1 MTMDD
6 SSAAHSIYIRKA
18 LKAPKLGREEELDLI
33 RKYQDQ
39 GDQRSGDKLARA
51 HLRTVVF
58 LARKYQRYGVP
69 LSDLISAGNVGL
81 VHALGKFDPER
92 GVRFRTYADYW
103 IRAYMVRHMV
113 RSWSMVTG
121 GYSALEPRLFF
132 KLRREAAKAK
142 SLFGDTHKAEEALA
156 EQLDLP
162 VERLSTMLRRVQ
174 ERDVSLDVP
183 LTADASTTRL
193 DLLVSQMANQ
203 EDVVTGHEAEQRL
216 KKAVREAVET
226 LDERERYI
234 AENRLLVDS
243 EDRLTL
249 QDIGAKYNV
258 SRERVRQLEVLIKQ
272 KLQKRLASKWKAE
285 ELPLPDAA

>member
-1 MTMDD
+1 MED
-6 SSAAHSIYIRKA
+6 STAAHSTYIRKA
-18 LKAPKLGREEELDLI
+18 LKAPKLGREEEQALI
-33 RKYQDQ
+33 RRYQDKD
-39 GDQRSGDKLARA
+39 DQRAGDKLARA

-142 SLFGDTHKAEEALA
+142 SLLGDNEAAEAALA

-203 EDVVTGHEAEQRL
+203 EDVVGSVEARERL

-226 LDERERYI
+226 LDDRERYI

-249 QDIGAKYNV
+249 QDIGAKYKV

-285 ELPLPDAA
+285 ELPLTEGIV

>member
-1 MTMDD
+1 MEE
-6 SSAAHSIYIRKA
+6 SAAQSTYIKKA

-33 RKYQDQ
+33 RRYQQQD
-39 GDQRSGDKLARA
+39 DQRCGDKLARA

-69 LSDLISAGNVGL
+69 MSDLISAGNVGL

-142 SLFGDTHKAEEALA
+142 SLFGDTQEAEAALA

-203 EDVVTGHEAEQRL
+203 EDVVSGAEARKRL
-216 KKAVREAVET
+216 REAVRAAIET
-226 LDERERYI
+226 LDDRERYI

-249 QDIGAKYNV
+249 QDIGARYNV

-272 KLQKRLASKWKAE
+272 KLQKRLANKWKAD
-285 ELPLPDAA
+285 ELPLVEGM

>member
-1 MTMDD
+1 MND
-6 SSAAHSIYIRKA
+6 STAAHSSYIRKA
-18 LKAPKLGREEELDLI
+18 LKAPKLTREEEQVLI
-33 RKYQDQ
+33 RRYQDED
-39 GDQRSGDKLARA
+39 DQRAGDKLARA

-142 SLFGDTHKAEEALA
+142 TLLGDTAAAEEALA

-193 DLLVSQMANQ
+193 DLLVSQMASQ
-203 EDVVTGHEAEQRL
+203 EDVISGAEAHDRL

-226 LDERERYI
+226 LDDRERYI

-272 KLQKRLASKWKAE
+272 KLQKRLVAKWKADD
-285 ELPLPDAA
+285 LPLTDAA

>member
-1 MTMDD
+1 MED
-6 SSAAHSIYIRKA
+6 STAAQSTYIKRA
-18 LKAPKLGREEELDLI
+18 LKAPKLEREEEQVLI
-33 RKYQDQ
+33 RRYRE
-39 GDQRSGDKLARA
+39 GDERAGDKLARA

-81 VHALGKFDPER
+81 VHALGKFDPDR

-142 SLFGDTHKAEEALA
+142 SLLGDTHEAEVALA

-203 EDVVTGHEAEQRL
+203 EEMVGSAEARERL
-216 KKAVREAVET
+216 KEAVRAAVET
-226 LDERERYI
+226 LDDRERYI

-249 QDIGAKYNV
+249 QDIGARYKV

-272 KLQKRLASKWKAE
+272 KLQKRLATKWKSD
-285 ELPLPDAA
+285 ELPLAETV

>member
-1 MTMDD
+1 MDE
-6 SSAAHSIYIRKA
+6 STAAHSTYIKRA
-18 LKAPKLGREEELDLI
+18 LKAPKLGREEELTLM
-33 RKYQDQ
+33 RRYQQDD
-39 GDQRSGDKLARA
+39 DQRSGDKLARA

-69 LSDLISAGNVGL
+69 MSDLISAGNVGL

-142 SLFGDTHKAEEALA
+142 TLFGDSQAAEEALA
-156 EQLDLP
+156 EQLELP

-174 ERDVSLDVP
+174 ERDISLDVP
-183 LTADASTTRL
+183 LNADASTTRL
-193 DLLVSQMANQ
+193 DLLVSQMASQ
-203 EDVVTGHEAEQRL
+203 EEVVGTAEARERL
-216 KKAVREAVET
+216 QKAVREAVDT
-226 LDERERYI
+226 LDDRERYI

-249 QDIGAKYNV
+249 QDIGARYKV

-272 KLQKRLASKWKAE
+272 KLQKRLVNKWKGD
-285 ELPLPDAA
+285 ELPLPTSSI